1 MIRSERIKQQ
11 KYFTTLKLV
20 LVGGI
25 MLLIGATIALVVS
38 NMKRE
43 RALEP
48 QMREVVEQ
56 CEMDGLKNCEVVHVY
71 DGATL
76 VEFYVRGTSEEQA
89 Q

>member
-1 MIRSERIKQQ
+1 MTRRERKARERR
-11 KYFTTLKLV
+11 FTTLKLV

-25 MLLIGATIALVVS
+25 MLLVGATTAVVVS

-43 RALEP
+43 AVLEP

-56 CEMDGLKNCEVVHVY
+56 CEMDGLKNCEAVRVY

>member
-1 MIRSERIKQQ
+1 MKRQR
-11 KYFTTLKLV
+11 YFATLKLIV
-20 LVGGI
+20 LGGI
-25 MLLIGATIALVVS
+25 MLLVGAIIALNVS

-43 RALEP
+43 AVLEP
-48 QMREVVEQ
+48 QMREVVEA
-56 CEMDGLKNCEVVHVY
+56 CEMDGLKNCEAVRVY